1 MESRRMGRRMI
12 RTLIKSGVTKRSVR
26 SKQRKEAAEKI
37 LSALIEDGMR
47 QIDIADYL
55 GVSQAAVSN
64 NLHGVTTASVAT
76 LTCLVSLAKKRNVNL
91 PEMLI
96 WREL

>member
-1 MESRRMGRRMI
+1 MI
-12 RTLIKSGVTKRSVR
+12 QTMIKSGVTKRGLR
-26 SKQRKEAAEKI
+26 SKQRKQAAEK
-37 LSALIEDGMR
+37 LLTALIADGMR
-47 QIDIADYL
+47 QVDIAEYL
-55 GVSQAAVSN
+55 GVTQAAISN
-64 NLHGVTTASVAT
+64 NLNGVTTASVAT

>member
-1 MESRRMGRRMI
+1 MVQ
-12 RTLIKSGVTKRSVR
+12 TLTKNGTSKRSVR
-26 SKQRKEAAEKI
+26 IKQRKEAAVKL

-47 QIDIADYL
+47 QVDIAEYL
-55 GVSQAAVSN
+55 GVSQPAVSN
-64 NLHGVTTASVAT
+64 NLHGLTTPSVAT